1 MTDSVGATVMGAG
14 GHGGTTE
21 SVLDAGGH
29 SGTTESVAGVGG
41 RGARTEPMVG
51 AGGHGGRTEPVR
63 VAVVGAGSRGGMY
76 ARVAAASGRARVV
89 AVAEP
94 DDERRERFA
103 AEFGIPAE
111 RAHRDWSE
119 LLDGPRAADAVIV
132 ATQDQLHVEPAVALL
147 GHGYDVL
154 LEKPMA
160 PSEEG
165 ARRIAAAAEASGRIF
180 GVCHVLRYTPYTAM
194 IRELIRDGVLG
205 QVVNVQHLEPVGWWH
220 QAHSYVRGNWRSEAG
235 SGPMLLTKA
244 CHDVDWMMFVVGD
257 RVARVSSFGGLA
269 HFRPERQPDGAAD
282 RCVDCSVEA
291 ACPYSAKRLYLG
303 CLGDPRRE
311 RWPLGPVTSDATEA
325 GVLRALRDGPY
336 GRCVY
341 RCDNDVVDHQVVNFE
356 FAGGVTATLTMTAF
370 SPSDG
375 YRRTRIF
382 GSHGSLEGDG
392 RSVTVTDFRDGSER
406 IIPVPAGDG
415 GTAAGG
421 HGGGDAGVVTAFLTA
436 VLSRDESHL
445 GSGAAASL
453 DSHRVVWAAETA
465 RHTGTV
471 VTL

>member
-1 MTDSVGATVMGAG
+1 M
-14 GHGGTTE
+14 TE
-21 SVLDAGGH
+21 SV
-29 SGTTESVAGVGG
+29 S
-41 RGARTEPMVG
+41 
-51 AGGHGGRTEPVR
+51 

-76 ARVAAASGRARVV
+76 ARVAADSGRARVV

-103 AEFGIPAE
+103 AEFGLPAD
-111 RAHRDWSE
+111 RVHRDWTG
-119 LLDGPRAADAVIV
+119 LLAGPRVADAVIV
-132 ATQDQLHVEPAVALL
+132 ATQDRLHEAPAVALL

-160 PSEEG
+160 PSEAS
-165 ARRIAAAAEASGRIF
+165 ARRIADAALASGRIF

-194 IRELIRDGVLG
+194 IRELIRDGALG
-205 QVVNVQHLEPVGWWH
+205 DVINVQHLEPVGWWH
-220 QAHSYVRGNWRSEAG
+220 QAHAYVRGNWRSEAG

-244 CHDVDWMMFVVGD
+244 CHDVDWIMHVVGD
-257 RVARVSSFGGLA
+257 GVARVSSFGGLA
-269 HFRPERQPDGAAD
+269 HFRPDRQPAGAAD
-282 RCVDCSVEA
+282 RCVDCAVERE
-291 ACPYSAKRLYLG
+291 CPYSAKRLYLG
-303 CLGDPRRE
+303 CLGDPKTE

-325 GVLRALRDGPY
+325 GVLHALRTGPY

-356 FAGGVTATLTMTAF
+356 FAGGATATLTMTAF

-392 RSVTVTDFRDGSER
+392 RTLTLTDFRDGSER
-406 IIPVPAGDG
+406 VIPVPAGAG

-421 HGGGDAGVVTAFLTA
+421 HGGGDAGLVAAFLTA
-436 VLSRDESHL
+436 VRTRDESYL

-453 DSHRVVWAAETA
+453 DSHRVVWAAERA

-471 VTL
+471 ITL

>member
-1 MTDSVGATVMGAG
+1 MTDS
-14 GHGGTTE
+14 
-21 SVLDAGGH
+21 
-29 SGTTESVAGVGG
+29 
-41 RGARTEPMVG
+41 
-51 AGGHGGRTEPVR
+51 VR
-63 VAVVGAGSRGGMY
+63 VAVVGAGSRGGTY
-76 ARVAAASGRARVV
+76 ARVVAASGRARVV

-94 DDERRERFA
+94 DDERRERFV
-103 AEFGIPAE
+103 AEFGLPA
-111 RAHRDWSE
+111 AGVHRDWTG
-119 LLDGPRAADAVIV
+119 LLDGPHAADAVIV
-132 ATQDQLHVEPAVALL
+132 ATQDRLHVEPAVAFL

-160 PSEEG
+160 PTLDE
-165 ARRIAAAAEASGRIF
+165 ATRIAAAAVDSGRIF

-194 IRELIRDGVLG
+194 IRELIRDGALG
-205 QVVNVQHLEPVGWWH
+205 DVINVQHLEPVGWWH
-220 QAHSYVRGNWRSEAG
+220 QAHSFVRGNWRSEAG
-235 SGPMLLTKA
+235 SGPMLLTKS
-244 CHDVDWMMFVVGD
+244 CHDVDWIMHVVGD

-269 HFRPERQPDGAAD
+269 HFRPERQPAGAAD

-291 ACPYSAKRLYLG
+291 QCPYSAKRLYLG
-303 CLGDPRRE
+303 CLGDPSRE

-325 GVLRALRDGPY
+325 GVLRALREGPY

-356 FAGGVTATLTMTAF
+356 FAGGATASLTMTAF
-370 SPSDG
+370 TPSDG

-392 RSVTVTDFRDGSER
+392 RSMTVTDFRDGSRRVIE
-406 IIPVPAGDG
+406 VPAGD

-421 HGGGDAGVVTAFLTA
+421 HGGGDAGVVEAFLSA
-436 VLSRDESHL
+436 VLTRDESYL

-453 DSHRVVWAAETA
+453 DSHRVVWAAEQA
-465 RHTGTV
+465 RHSGSV

>member
-1 MTDSVGATVMGAG
+1 MADSV
-14 GHGGTTE
+14 
-21 SVLDAGGH
+21 SI
-29 SGTTESVAGVGG
+29 
-41 RGARTEPMVG
+41 
-51 AGGHGGRTEPVR
+51 
-63 VAVVGAGSRGGMY
+63 AVVGAGSRGGMY
-76 ARVAAASGRARVV
+76 ARVAAESGRARVV

-103 AEFGIPAE
+103 AEFGLSAS
-111 RAHRDWSE
+111 RVHRDWAG
-119 LLDGPRAADAVIV
+119 LLDGPRVADAVIV

-147 GHGYDVL
+147 GRGYDVL

-160 PSEEG
+160 PTLPEAE
-165 ARRIAAAAEASGRIF
+165 RIAEAAAASGRIF
-180 GVCHVLRYTPYTAM
+180 AVCHVLRYTPYTATV
-194 IRELIRDGVLG
+194 RELIRDGALG
-205 QVVNVQHLEPVGWWH
+205 DVINVQHLEPVGWWH

-235 SGPMLLTKA
+235 SGPMLLTKS
-244 CHDVDWMMFVVGD
+244 CHDVDWIMHVVGD
-257 RVARVSSFGGLA
+257 GVARVSSFGGLA
-269 HFRPERQPDGAAD
+269 HFRPDRQPAGAAD
-282 RCVDCSVEA
+282 RCVDCAVERE
-291 ACPYSAKRLYLG
+291 CPYSAKRLYLG
-303 CLGDPRRE
+303 CLGDARRE

-325 GVLRALRDGPY
+325 GVLHALRTGPY

-356 FAGGVTATLTMTAF
+356 FAGGATATLTMTAF

-392 RSVTVTDFRDGSER
+392 RTLTLTDFRDGGER
-406 IIPVPAGDG
+406 VIPVPAGAD

-421 HGGGDAGVVTAFLTA
+421 HGGGDAGLVEAFLTA
-436 VLSRDESHL
+436 VRTRDDSIL

-453 DSHRVVWAAETA
+453 DSHRVVWAAEQA

-471 VTL
+471 VAL